1 MGAAVSAVAGFALTF
16 ILARTLGAS
25 GSGVVLQMIAAF
37 TIALGIARTGMDT
50 TGVWLLPRLVTA
62 EKSKIRGAATALL
75 VPTLLVGIVMAIA
88 LSALAPHF
96 FTAQDESGRQLVK
109 AVQATSWL
117 LPCGAV
123 LMVALAATRGLG
135 NIVPYTLIGSIGL
148 PAIRPVLVLLAAA
161 LGGTAVL
168 ASVAWAAPIA
178 LAMILALIVLW
189 RRIAIQ
195 ERRAN
200 TVGKWWPDRA
210 LTVRIWKFSAP
221 RWYSAGIEQSIL
233 WFDVILV
240 GAIAG
245 SSAAGVYGAASRFVS
260 AGLIISTAMRM
271 VISPRFSALLGENKL
286 GRVQELYTATATWI
300 IMLGVPIYGIFM
312 FFPGTIMGW
321 FGKGFV
327 SGASSLVILSIGAM
341 AVLMAGNIDSV
352 LMMSGRSGW
361 LAFNKSL
368 VLAVNVTGNLILVPL
383 WGITGAATA
392 WAFSL
397 VLDSVLAAVETRIL
411 VGIKFRAARLFYA
424 LAIAGSCV
432 AAGSLATIH
441 FLGHSTAG
449 VFVAAAASMALLV
462 LWCALDRRRL
472 GLDGIRLRVQAT
484 KNKQNSMEST

>member
-1 MGAAVSAVAGFALTF
+1 MGAAVSALAGFALTF

-25 GSGVVLQMIAAF
+25 GSGVVLQLIAAF

-50 TGVWLLPRLVTA
+50 SAVWLLPRLATA

-75 VPTLLVGIVMAIA
+75 LPTVLVGTLMAVA
-88 LSALAPHF
+88 LSLLAPHVF
-96 FTAQDESGRQLVK
+96 SAEEESGRQLVQ

-123 LMVALAATRGLG
+123 LMVSLAATRGLG

-148 PAIRPVLVLLAAA
+148 PSVRPFLVLLAAA
-161 LGGTAVL
+161 VGGTAVL
-168 ASVAWAAPIA
+168 ASVAWAAPMA
-178 LAMILALIVLW
+178 VAMILALIVLG
-189 RRIAIQ
+189 RRISIQ
-195 ERRAN
+195 EGQGNA
-200 TVGKWWPDRA
+200 VGKWLPDRA
-210 LTVRIWKFSAP
+210 LTARLWKFSAP
-221 RWYSAGIEQSIL
+221 RWYSAGVEQSIL

-321 FGKGFV
+321 FGKGFG

-368 VLAVNVTGNLILVPL
+368 VLAVNVAGNLILVPL
-383 WGITGAATA
+383 WGITGAATS

-424 LAIAGSCV
+424 VAISGSCV

-441 FLGHSTAG
+441 VLGHSTVS
-449 VFVAAAASMALLV
+449 VFVAATASLV
-462 LWCALDRRRL
+462 LVVVWCILDRRRL
-472 GLDGIRLRVQAT
+472 GLDGIRLRAQPA
-484 KNKQNSMEST
+484 KMKHKSLDSR